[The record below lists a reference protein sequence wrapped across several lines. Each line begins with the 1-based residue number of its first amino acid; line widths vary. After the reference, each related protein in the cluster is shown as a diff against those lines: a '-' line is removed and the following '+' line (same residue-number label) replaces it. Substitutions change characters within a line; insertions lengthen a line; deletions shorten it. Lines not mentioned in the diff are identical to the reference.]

1 MDKKIPQRMC
11 VVCRESKDKKSLVR
25 IVKTD
30 EGFVVDKTGK
40 LNGRGSYVCNT
51 TECMNLLIKQRVLN
65 KVFKCN
71 IPQEVYDDLKEK
83 LVGLQQD

>member
-71 IPQEVYDDLKEK
+71 IPQEVYDALKEK
-83 LVGLQQD
+83 LVGLQQG

>member
-11 VVCRESKDKKSLVR
+11 IVCRESKDKKSLVR

-40 LNGRGSYVCNT
+40 LNGRGSYVCNSI
-51 TECMNLLIKQRVLN
+51 ECMNLLIKQRVLN

>member
-1 MDKKIPQRMC
+1 MC
-11 VVCRESKDKKSLVR
+11 IVCRESKDKKSLVR

-40 LNGRGSYVCNT
+40 LNGRGSYVCNSI
-51 TECMNLLIKQRVLN
+51 ECMNLLIKQRVLN

>member
-1 MDKKIPQRMC
+1 MC